1 MKKLERKL
9 KTSRETSQK
18 LIQGKKVKMKRQE
31 KINKEENGI
40 TLIALIITIVI
51 LIILATITI
60 DFAFGED
67 GLIKRAM
74 QAKNLTEEATRKEQ
88 ESLNSLLDEYDD
100 IIGGGGSTPEE
111 PDDEIKGTIT
121 FDDYEWQ
128 GDGTASVV
136 VRTEETEYTLQYQI
150 VGAEETIEENEWI
163 DIKSGETI
171 TGLKYGDTVYARLT
185 DGTNESKEY
194 ANVTIEDNIA
204 PQGTTISLSGTSTD
218 TESSITATVT
228 LKDNESGVNIAGSK
242 WVINTSSGNIGTEE
256 ASYTNNFTKNP
267 EQIEIKNTTAGTYYL
282 HVLTK
287 DIAGNKTETVSQAV
301 TIEEAAKSEVEEA
314 IKDGHTFD
322 ETTQITDEQGNKV
335 TIPEGFKVADDSGK
349 TVQEGIVIEDNFS
362 EDEGVRGS
370 QYVWIPVGKFKKN
383 DGTTS
388 NEIVLGRYKFP
399 YLDKGDWQ
407 LIQEAYTT
415 SNPTNYKNSVKMD
428 YSDWYI
434 NNTYF
439 MEMPT
444 YRQGNIVHEGTQGQN
459 ATAYELEKWVN
470 SVKNNGGYYI
480 GRYEASYASG
490 ASSEMDF
497 AVDYSKC
504 KAASKVSTSYQ
515 ASFYMTYKVGA
526 LWNCITQ
533 IDASKVSINT
543 YKNSSNGVRSDLIN
557 SYAWDTALIYIH
569 EAGNTNYA
577 DKEVEGNNITNTGV
591 SGDEVCKIND
601 LAANISEW
609 TTEYCSMYN
618 GTDNFCCTHRGAG
631 VTSGHRSQSYTE
643 TAFPSI
649 GFRLTLYLV

>member
-74 QAKNLTEEATRKEQ
+74 QAKNLTEDATRKEQ

-228 LKDNESGVNIAGSK
+228 
-242 WVINTSSGNIGTEE
+242 
-256 ASYTNNFTKNP
+256 
-267 EQIEIKNTTAGTYYL
+267 
-282 HVLTK
+282 
-287 DIAGNKTETVSQAV
+287 
-301 TIEEAAKSEVEEA
+301 
-314 IKDGHTFD
+314 
-322 ETTQITDEQGNKV
+322 
-335 TIPEGFKVADDSGK
+335 
-349 TVQEGIVIEDNFS
+349 
-362 EDEGVRGS
+362 
-370 QYVWIPVGKFKKN
+370 
-383 DGTTS
+383 
-388 NEIVLGRYKFP
+388 
-399 YLDKGDWQ
+399 
-407 LIQEAYTT
+407 
-415 SNPTNYKNSVKMD
+415 
-428 YSDWYI
+428 
-434 NNTYF
+434 
-439 MEMPT
+439 
-444 YRQGNIVHEGTQGQN
+444 
-459 ATAYELEKWVN
+459 
-470 SVKNNGGYYI
+470 
-480 GRYEASYASG
+480 
-490 ASSEMDF
+490 
-497 AVDYSKC
+497 
-504 KAASKVSTSYQ
+504 
-515 ASFYMTYKVGA
+515 
-526 LWNCITQ
+526 
-533 IDASKVSINT
+533 
-543 YKNSSNGVRSDLIN
+543 
-557 SYAWDTALIYIH
+557 
-569 EAGNTNYA
+569 
-577 DKEVEGNNITNTGV
+577 
-591 SGDEVCKIND
+591 
-601 LAANISEW
+601 
-609 TTEYCSMYN
+609 
-618 GTDNFCCTHRGAG
+618 
-631 VTSGHRSQSYTE
+631 
-643 TAFPSI
+643 
-649 GFRLTLYLV
+649 

>member
-9 KTSRETSQK
+9 KTSKETSQK
-18 LIQGKKVKMKRQE
+18 LIQGKKAKMKRQE

-40 TLIALIITIVI
+40 TLIALVITIVI

-218 TESSITATVT
+218 TEGSVTATVT
-228 LKDNESGVNIAGSK
+228 LKDNESGVNVTGSK
-242 WVINTSSGNIGTEE
+242 WVINSSSGNIGTEE
-256 ASYTNNFTKNP
+256 ASYTNSFTA
-267 EQIEIKNTTAGTYYL
+267 EQEKITIKNTTAGTYYL

-287 DIAGNKTETVSQAV
+287 DNAGNKSETISQAV

-322 ETTQITDEQGNKV
+322 GTTQITDEQGNKV

-557 SYAWDTALIYIH
+557 SYAWDTALMYVH

>member
-287 DIAGNKTETVSQAV
+287 DIAGNKSETVSQAI
-301 TIEEAAKSEVEEA
+301 TIEEKKSEIEEA
-314 IKDGHTFD
+314 IKDGDVFEEKT
-322 ETTQITDEQGNKV
+322 EITDGQGNKV
-335 TIPEGFKVADDSGK
+335 TIPEGFKVAEDSGK
-349 TVQEGIVIEDNFS
+349 TVQQGIVIEDVSASTDKN
-362 EDEGVRGS
+362 VQGS
-370 QYVWIPVGKFKKN
+370 QFVWIPVGQFKKD
-383 DGTTS
+383 DGTMS
-388 NEIVLGRYKFP
+388 NEIVLGRYTFNTSNGTP
-399 YLDKGDWQ
+399 ILQ
-407 LIQEAYTT
+407 QAAYTN
-415 SNPTNYKNSVKMD
+415 SNPENYKKSVTIED
-428 YSDWYI
+428 NYI
-434 NNTYF
+434 
-439 MEMPT
+439 ELAT
-444 YRQGNIVHEGTQGQN
+444 YRAGVANSNSGTN
-459 ATAYELEKWVN
+459 ATAYNLSAWIE
-470 SVKNNGGYYI
+470 SVKENGGDYI

-490 ASSEMDF
+490 SS
-497 AVDYSKC
+497 YQIGGNGY
-504 KAASKVSTSYQ
+504 KAASKVSTSY
-515 ASFYMTYKVGA
+515 S
-526 LWNCITQ
+526 
-533 IDASKVSINT
+533 VSI
-543 YKNSSNGVRSDLIN
+543 Y
-557 SYAWDTALIYIH
+557 
-569 EAGNTNYA
+569 
-577 DKEVEGNNITNTGV
+577 
-591 SGDEVCKIND
+591 
-601 LAANISEW
+601 
-609 TTEYCSMYN
+609 
-618 GTDNFCCTHRGAG
+618 
-631 VTSGHRSQSYTE
+631 
-643 TAFPSI
+643 TAFRNAYHSSKERDI
-649 GFRLTLYLV
+649 GSFRITLYFD